1 MRRTVS
7 FNGARY
13 PYVQAYILRTSGVTW
28 DGKVFYS
35 TSGHGESGSFYNQ
48 MTEPAWDGVN
58 YQWITSDM
66 RSLAVGGAD
75 WTNNTITNLRLDFG
89 LAATDDFRVQYIV
102 IRGTIYPIAGLYQSY
117 QLGYHNEDEN
127 YMTSPTAEGATNSVN
142 YPSIGENISYQWIGY
157 FLAPTTG
164 IYNFRLA
171 SDDGSYFWIGDNAV
185 SGYTTGNANVVAN
198 FFTGTVTSGNMQLT
212 AGTYYPVMV
221 ASGGSNQTPSIRT
234 AATAFSFDAATNVL
248 TVTATT
254 ARYADLAEM
263 YTSDADYPPGTVLA
277 FDGEQEVTISS
288 YSHCYKI
295 AGVVSTNPAHIMNS
309 GIEGEFT
316 IALALSGRVPCSVVG
331 NIEKGDVLVS
341 SDIPGVAT
349 AIDLTKYR
357 PGVVIGKAVQPYNSD
372 QVGVIEVVVGR
383 L

>member
-1 MRRTVS
+1 MGTQ
-7 FNGARY
+7 G
-13 PYVQAYILRTSGVTW
+13 
-28 DGKVFYS
+28 
-35 TSGHGESGSFYNQ
+35 
-48 MTEPAWDGVN
+48 
-58 YQWITSDM
+58 
-66 RSLAVGGAD
+66 AVGPSTAI
-75 WTNNTITNLRLDFG
+75 N
-89 LAATDDFRVQYIV
+89 ATAV
-102 IRGTIYPIAGLYQSY
+102 
-117 QLGYHNEDEN
+117 
-127 YMTSPTAEGATNSVN
+127 
-142 YPSIGENISYQWIGY
+142 
-157 FLAPTTG
+157 TT
-164 IYNFRLA
+164 
-171 SDDGSYFWIGDNAV
+171 
-185 SGYTTGNANVVAN
+185 
-198 FFTGTVTSGNMQLT
+198 
-212 AGTYYPVMV
+212 GTYYPVMV

-277 FDGEQEVTISS
+277 FDGEQEVTIST

-316 IALALSGRVPCSVVG
+316 VALALSGRVPCSVIG

-349 AIDLTKYR
+349 ALDLTKYR
-357 PGVVIGKAVQPYNSD
+357 PGVVIGKAVQAYNSD
-372 QVGVIEVVVGR
+372 QVGIIEVVVGR